1 MNQMV
6 AWTLHSIIL
15 EHWRFFWFYKAFYF
29 MCWFCHIKPR
39 SPSLH
44 RDSTT
49 RRSVCVADA
58 ISFAAL
64 TSQDPG
70 VNPVA
75 NAVFGASWPIYPE
88 VLTTALQ
95 MDKRFVEDLQLKTG
109 SIPLLG
115 PLKASHTQH
124 VTGELSQHS

>member
-1 MNQMV
+1 M
-6 AWTLHSIIL
+6 
-15 EHWRFFWFYKAFYF
+15 AFSF
-29 MCWFCHIKPR
+29 ATPHATPSPLQDFCMAIN
-39 SPSLH
+39 
-44 RDSTT
+44 D
-49 RRSVCVADA
+49 ANYA

-115 PLKASHTQH
+115 PLKASHAQH
-124 VTGELSQHS
+124 VKCNVTG

>member
-1 MNQMV
+1 MA

-44 RDSTT
+44 RDSKN
-49 RRSVCVADA
+49 RRSFCVADA

-64 TSQDPG
+64 TSQEPG

-75 NAVFGASWPIYPE
+75 NG
-88 VLTTALQ
+88 Q
-95 MDKRFVEDLQLKTG
+95 KDKRFVEDLRLKTG

-115 PLKASHTQH
+115 PSNASHAQH
-124 VTGELSQHS
+124 VKCNVTG

>member
-1 MNQMV
+1 MIFLYSGLNVSENTSNQIRV
-6 AWTLHSIIL
+6 HINLIL
-15 EHWRFFWFYKAFYF
+15 F
-29 MCWFCHIKPR
+29 
-39 SPSLH
+39 L
-44 RDSTT
+44 
-49 RRSVCVADA
+49 DA

-124 VTGELSQHS
+124 VT